1 MIYILLFKFI
11 HNLDTCDLIWW
22 RRTSIRVL
30 WFGSFICRFQFL
42 FSIYSFTPLTY
53 IFMRW
58 QANATCRG
66 NASLSIFNFDFSY
79 FDFAFIFWH
88 FNIFSSYYFK
98 HTSRYKFNLKNQ
110 FPMTLKNMER
120 RDKYV
125 YLFTH
130 LLLINSQDISPNIP
144 FQMTGRRMVNRKKE
158 QEKLHPARCTS
169 EGRRER
175 RAGRDRS
182 DVIVVCRR
190 RSCDVIFS

>member
-1 MIYILLFKFI
+1 MPRVEGMLHCLFLILIFRILILHLF
-11 HNLDTCDLIWW
+11 
-22 RRTSIRVL
+22 
-30 WFGSFICRFQFL
+30 
-42 FSIYSFTPLTY
+42 
-53 IFMRW
+53 
-58 QANATCRG
+58 
-66 NASLSIFNFDFSY
+66 
-79 FDFAFIFWH
+79 

-98 HTSRYKFNLKNQ
+98 HTSRYTFNKKNQ
-110 FPMTLKNMER
+110 FPMTRKIMER

-158 QEKLHPARCTS
+158 QEKLLPARCTS

-182 DVIVVCRR
+182 DVIDVCRR